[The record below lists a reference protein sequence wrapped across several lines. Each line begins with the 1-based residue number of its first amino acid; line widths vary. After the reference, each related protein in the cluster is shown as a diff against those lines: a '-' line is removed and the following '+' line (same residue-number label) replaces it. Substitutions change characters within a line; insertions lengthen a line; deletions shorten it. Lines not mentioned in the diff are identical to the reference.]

1 MKIKITVIDDN
12 NEAYEGEIE
21 LAKTGNTKRVKI
33 KSKSADAT
41 WYKKGST
48 TEKIIA
54 LINEKFFEQNRTVG
68 DIIEKLKSKDYHFK
82 SSELTMSLRI
92 IVRKELLKK
101 TKDLPDGTKSKQ
113 WTYIKG

>member
-1 MKIKITVIDDN
+1 MKVKISIVDDN
-12 NEAYEGEIE
+12 GKTYEGEIE
-21 LAKTGNTKRVKI
+21 LIKAGSIKRTTI
-33 KSKSADAT
+33 RSKSPDSKG
-41 WYKKGST
+41 YKKGST

-54 LINEKFFEQNRTVG
+54 LIDEKFFDQNRTVG

-82 SSELTMSLRI
+82 SSELTMSLRT

-113 WTYIKG
+113 WTYVKN

>member
-1 MKIKITVIDDN
+1 MKIKITVTDDN
-12 NEAYEGEIE
+12 GETYEGEMQ
-21 LAKTGNTKRVKI
+21 LAKNGNVKSAKT
-33 KSKSADAT
+33 KSKSTGST

-54 LINEKFFEQNRTVG
+54 LIDEKFFEQNRTVG

-101 TKDLPDGTKSKQ
+101 TKDLSDGTKSKQ
-113 WTYIKG
+113 WTYVRV

>member
-1 MKIKITVIDDN
+1 MKIKIIVTDDN
-12 NEAYEGEIE
+12 DVTYDGEIE
-21 LAKTGNTKRVKI
+21 LTKTGSTKKTKL
-33 KSKSADAT
+33 KSKSIDST

-48 TEKIIA
+48 TEKIIL
-54 LINEKFFEQNRTVG
+54 LINEKFFVQNRTVG

-113 WTYIKG
+113 WTYIKN